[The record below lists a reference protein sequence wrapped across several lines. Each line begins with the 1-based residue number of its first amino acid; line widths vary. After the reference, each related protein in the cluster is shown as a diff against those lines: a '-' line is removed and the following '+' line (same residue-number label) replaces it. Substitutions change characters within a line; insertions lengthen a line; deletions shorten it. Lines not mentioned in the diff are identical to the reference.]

1 MWSVV
6 FRIYDGEV
14 GVGSTPG
21 AQRLLA
27 GAWHTQGLVA
37 STQRP
42 QPCEEFTGRFS
53 LLIEALCKN
62 L

>member
-21 AQRLLA
+21 AR
-27 GAWHTQGLVA
+27 HTQGLVT

-53 LLIEALCKN
+53 LLIEALCKS